1 MQNIQIFYGD
11 SVMFVVT
18 CSVSNDS
25 TQIPDY
31 DSHTPNLSDF
41 FFFEPSICHYS
52 GFSSIV
58 KVLCCCLNLH

>member
-1 MQNIQIFYGD
+1 
-11 SVMFVVT
+11 MFVVT

-41 FFFEPSICHYS
+41 FFLTLVFVITVAFPP
-52 GFSSIV
+52 
-58 KVLCCCLNLH
+58 L

>member
-25 TQIPDY
+25 TQMVTISNLIPDY
-31 DSHTPNLSDF
+31 DSHTPNLSDLF
-41 FFFEPSICHYS
+41 FFDPSICHTVA
-52 GFSSIV
+52 FPP
-58 KVLCCCLNLH
+58 L